1 MNRQLSTT
9 VVLLR
14 RILATM
20 SSPRRIRLTLPAAVV
35 TALSL
40 ASCGSPPDREMQQAE
55 GAIEAARAVGAE
67 QYARDEFAAAQ
78 DLLKRAA
85 EAVAQRDYRL
95 ALNYALDSREQ
106 AQNAARL
113 AADRKAIARVEADRA
128 TSALVAGLAAL
139 QSRLKAAEA
148 GRIPARTLAGQKNA
162 VADGDRRLQEARAAM
177 ERGDY
182 ASVVSTAS
190 AALPLLADAE
200 RQLAAAM
207 PPPARPR
214 R

>member
-128 TSALVAGLAAL
+128 TSALVAALAAL

>member
-1 MNRQLSTT
+1 
-9 VVLLR
+9 
-14 RILATM
+14 M
-20 SSPRRIRLTLPAAVV
+20 SSQRRIRLTLPAAVV
-35 TALSL
+35 TALAL

-78 DLLKRAA
+78 DLLKRAG

-128 TSALVAGLAAL
+128 LTALAAML
-139 QSRLKAAEA
+139 GAFQSRLKTAET
-148 GRIPARTLAGQKNA
+148 GRVPARTLAASRKIA
-162 VADGDRRLQEARAAM
+162 ADSERRLQEARTAM
-177 ERGDY
+177 ERDDY
-182 ASVVSTAS
+182 AGVVAIAS
-190 AALPLLADAE
+190 KARPVLADAE
-200 RQLAAAM
+200 RQFLSPVAA
-207 PPPARPR
+207 PARPR

>member
-1 MNRQLSTT
+1 
-9 VVLLR
+9 
-14 RILATM
+14 
-20 SSPRRIRLTLPAAVV
+20 
-35 TALSL
+35 
-40 ASCGSPPDREMQQAE
+40 MQQAE

-78 DLLKRAA
+78 DLLKRAG

-113 AADRKAIARVEADRA
+113 AADGKAIARVEADRA
-128 TSALVAGLAAL
+128 TSALVAALAAL
-139 QSRLKAAEA
+139 QSRLKAAGA
-148 GRIPARTLAGQKNA
+148 GRIPPRTLAGLKNT
-162 VADGDRRLQEARAAM
+162 VADGDRRLQEARTAM

-200 RQLAAAM
+200 RRLAAAV
-207 PPPARPR
+207 PPPARLR

>member
-1 MNRQLSTT
+1 
-9 VVLLR
+9 
-14 RILATM
+14 M

-128 TSALVAGLAAL
+128 TSALVAALAAL

>member
-1 MNRQLSTT
+1 
-9 VVLLR
+9 
-14 RILATM
+14 M
-20 SSPRRIRLTLPAAVV
+20 SSRRRIRLTLPAVVV
-35 TALSL
+35 TALAL

-78 DLLKRAA
+78 DLLKRAG

-106 AQNAARL
+106 AQSAARL

-128 TSALVAGLAAL
+128 LTALAAML
-139 QSRLKAAEA
+139 GAFQSRLKTAAT
-148 GRIPARTLAGQKNA
+148 GRVPARTLAGSRKIA
-162 VADGDRRLQEARAAM
+162 ADGERHLQEARAAM
-177 ERGDY
+177 EQGDY
-182 ASVVSTAS
+182 ASVVAIAS
-190 AALPLLADAE
+190 KARPVLADAE
-200 RQLAAAM
+200 RQFLPAVPA
-207 PPPARPR
+207 PARPR

>member
-1 MNRQLSTT
+1 
-9 VVLLR
+9 
-14 RILATM
+14 
-20 SSPRRIRLTLPAAVV
+20 
-35 TALSL
+35 
-40 ASCGSPPDREMQQAE
+40 MQQAE
-55 GAIEAARAVGAE
+55 GAIETARAAGAD

-78 DLLKRAA
+78 DLLKRAG

-113 AADRKAIARVEADRA
+113 ATDGKANARIEADRA
-128 TSALVAGLAAL
+128 TSGLVAALAAL
-139 QSRLKAAEA
+139 QARVKTAEA
-148 GRIPARTLAGQKNA
+148 ARVPARTLKGPKAA
-162 VADGDRRLQEARAAM
+162 AADGTRRVQEARTAM

-190 AALPLLADAE
+190 AALPRLADAE
-200 RQLAAAM
+200 RQLIAAV
-207 PPPARPR
+207 PPAARPR